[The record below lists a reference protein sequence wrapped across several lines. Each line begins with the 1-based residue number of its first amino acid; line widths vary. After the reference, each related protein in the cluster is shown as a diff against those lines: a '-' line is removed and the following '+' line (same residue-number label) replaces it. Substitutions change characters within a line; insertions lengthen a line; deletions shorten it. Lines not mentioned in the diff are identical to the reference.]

1 MAFKNGARGINQTG
15 KTKGTNLGDD
25 GKKVATMN
33 GGKSSAGGKTNE
45 SMLKEGRNRAKLAYQ
60 TGSVSLKGKGF

>member
-1 MAFKNGARGINQTG
+1 MTFKSGAQGINKQG

-25 GKKVATMN
+25 GKCVATTN

-45 SMLKEGRNRAKLAYQ
+45 SMLAEGRNRAKLAYQ
-60 TGSVSLKGKGF
+60 TGSSKLKGKGF

>member
-1 MAFKNGARGINQTG
+1 MTFKSGAQGINQKG

-25 GKKVATMN
+25 GKSVTTMN

-45 SMLKEGRNRAKLAYQ
+45 SMLEIGRNRAKLAYQ
-60 TGSVSLKGKGF
+60 TGSVSLKGKGK

>member
-1 MAFKNGARGINQTG
+1 MARITGINVKG

-45 SMLKEGRNRAKLAYQ
+45 AMKAEGRNRAKLAYEKGS
-60 TGSVSLKGKGF
+60 TGLKGKGL